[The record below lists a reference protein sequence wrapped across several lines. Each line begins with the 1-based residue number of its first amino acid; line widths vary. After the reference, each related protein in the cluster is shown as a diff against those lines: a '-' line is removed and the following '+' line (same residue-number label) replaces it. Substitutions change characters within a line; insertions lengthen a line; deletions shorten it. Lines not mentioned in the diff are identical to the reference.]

1 MVHDPDRI
9 MLIQKKIPELT
20 ERFSRAHKV
29 YIETLTG
36 MV

>member
-9 MLIQKKIPELT
+9 MLIQKKVPELT
-20 ERFSRAHKV
+20 ERFTQAHKA
-29 YIETLTG
+29 YIDKLTD